1 VGVRKGLSLPLFSQ
15 RRRVSRETP
24 RYLAAGPIESLLE
37 GVLNVCICMQ
47 NDDMA

>member
-1 VGVRKGLSLPLFSQ
+1 
-15 RRRVSRETP
+15 
-24 RYLAAGPIESLLE
+24 LAAGPIESLLE